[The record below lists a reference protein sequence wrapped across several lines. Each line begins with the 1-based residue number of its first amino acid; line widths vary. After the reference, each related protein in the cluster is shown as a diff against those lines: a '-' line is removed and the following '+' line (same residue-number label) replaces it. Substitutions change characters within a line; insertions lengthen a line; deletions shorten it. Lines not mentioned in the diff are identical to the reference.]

1 MRPLVAFTLDR
12 SPGSC
17 DSICMDSDTPTPMH
31 PSFNPGIAWAVAS
44 ASAELHRQE
53 MRRIQEARRL
63 AALLEPEDTRP
74 TVRVPAPDT
83 FRW

>member
-1 MRPLVAFTLDR
+1 MRPLIAFSLEGI
-12 SPGSC
+12 PGSC
-17 DSICMDSDTPTPMH
+17 DDLDMDSNTPTPMH
-31 PSFNPGIAWAVAS
+31 PSFNPDVAWAVAS

-53 MRRIQEARRL
+53 RRRIQEARRL

>member
-1 MRPLVAFTLDR
+1 
-12 SPGSC
+12 
-17 DSICMDSDTPTPMH
+17 MDSDTPTPMH
-31 PSFNPGIAWAVAS
+31 PNFNPDIAWAVAS

-53 MRRIQEARRL
+53 MRRIQEARKL
-63 AALLEPEDTRP
+63 AALLEPEDMRP